1 MEVRRKWLRRGLAV
15 SLSLIAFSATTG
27 CGSSSPLSA
36 QGTIGAAR
44 SCSSATACQEAMT
57 RIVGHQVLL
66 PRGPDLTF
74 ASGLV
79 GIRNGKT
86 GFVGAIWYRK
96 DSPLG
101 GFQVYGPGQIIGSD
115 LGKCGGIYST
125 PTATP
130 TGRSVCWT
138 HHASGYFQTRYV
150 SGGLLYEAYGS
161 DSLVHVTDV
170 RSWALG
176 LVDSY
181 G

>member
-1 MEVRRKWLRRGLAV
+1 MA
-15 SLSLIAFSATTG
+15 SLGLIALSATTG
-27 CGSSSPLSA
+27 CGSSSPLST
-36 QGTIGAAR
+36 QGTVGPTQ

-66 PRGPDLTF
+66 PRGPGLTF

-79 GIRNGKT
+79 GIKHGTT

-101 GFQVYGPGQIIGSD
+101 GFQVYGPGRIMGSN
-115 LGKCGGIYST
+115 LGRCSGIDST

-130 TGRSVCWT
+130 TGLTVCWT
-138 HHASGYFQTRYV
+138 HHSDGYFQTRYL
-150 SGGLLYEAYGS
+150 SDGLLYEAYGS
-161 DSLVHVTDV
+161 DSLVHGTDV

-181 G
+181 S